1 MPKITYRF
9 IANNQNIKKLEQAK
23 RRALMMTGEALKT
36 EVINM
41 QVVPKD
47 TGELER
53 SGFIDE
59 SKLERLVISLVFDT
73 PYARRLYWHPEYNFR
88 QDINPNARG
97 MWLEPFITGDKK
109 DWVKE
114 TFIKFF
120 RQEAKGLIK

>member
-120 RQEAKGLIK
+120 R